1 METQLTQKLLSF
13 ASDHLWIH
21 ENRDVLL
28 RQYSNQWIGVKSGQV
43 IASDPDLTRL
53 LSRLSDPA
61 YTCVEFMTGEPLE
74 MVL

>member
-13 ASDHLWIH
+13 ASDHLWIY
-21 ENRDVLL
+21 ENRETLL
-28 RQYSNQWIGVKSGQV
+28 RRYADQWIGVKSGQV

-53 LSRLSDPA
+53 LSRLPEPA
-61 YTCVEFMTGEPLE
+61 YTCVEYITGEQVE